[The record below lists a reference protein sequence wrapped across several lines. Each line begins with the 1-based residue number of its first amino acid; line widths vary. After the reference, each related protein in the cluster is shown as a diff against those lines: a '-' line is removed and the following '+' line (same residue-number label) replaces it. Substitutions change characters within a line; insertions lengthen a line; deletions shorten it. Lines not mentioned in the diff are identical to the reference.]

1 MASPPEKTIIE
12 LQNLT
17 TAQELLP
24 IWTQDWGVKDFSFS
38 IHSLGMTF
46 LALLGNYLGYV
57 GIAEVPALQ
66 QGNYAYIGDDV
77 RPDTVWFDKIS
88 HSPFLIAE
96 FERYSNKN
104 EQCKLEDKAKN
115 LLLAQHRWNETA
127 QILLL
132 AYWRKTTVSPPKRA
146 DLLQIIETG
155 FETQAKERVRG
166 SSKGQFLLLEFVMR
180 ENSNNLLYLSDIIL
194 REN

>member
-1 MASPPEKTIIE
+1 MANSLENIITE

-24 IWTQDWGVKDFSFS
+24 IWTNNWGFPDFGLS
-38 IHSLGMTF
+38 IHSLGTTF
-46 LALLGNYLGYV
+46 LALLGNSLGYV
-57 GIAEVPALQ
+57 GVAEVPAFK
-66 QGNYAYIGDDV
+66 QGNYAHIGDDV
-77 RPDTVWFDKIS
+77 RSDAVWFDKIS

-96 FERYSNKN
+96 FERYTNKN

-115 LLLAQHRWNETA
+115 LLLAQHRWSETA
-127 QILLL
+127 EILLL
-132 AYWRKTTVSPPKRA
+132 AYWRKTTVSSPNHTN
-146 DLLQIIETG
+146 LLKIIKEG

-166 SSKGQFLLLEFVMR
+166 TNKGQFLLLEFVMR
-180 ENSNNLLYLSDIIL
+180 ENSKNLLYLSDIIL